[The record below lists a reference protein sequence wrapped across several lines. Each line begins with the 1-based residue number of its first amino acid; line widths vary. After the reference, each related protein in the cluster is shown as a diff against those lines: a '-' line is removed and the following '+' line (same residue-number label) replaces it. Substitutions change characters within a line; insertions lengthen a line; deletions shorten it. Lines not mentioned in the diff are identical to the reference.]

1 MKKTATEELN
11 ADELTAIFALR
22 NLTVPTIKNEDPS
35 VPSSENHQDDDNES
49 VTSEISN
56 DGIFLEA
63 NNDIKDGAEF
73 YIERTIKKIR
83 SVCPDA
89 IINLLDPQLD
99 KIIRSVCVTSIESAS
114 THLKYIMAEANLL
127 FLNDSIEK
135 DVLFKVEVL
144 LKAVAVYYLSL
155 QSLNIHDEIDSVEE
169 LLKEY
174 SSYNIFS
181 ECSTDAEE
189 ARYLLD
195 FRNYMKKALRIIPAK
210 RNKMLLVHVC
220 AILEGSKRSYVKGGT
235 QSSATTRRTIIYEHE
250 SGHHKICRPRPEGH
264 SRGTKSIHPLLLSK
278 SEIVKCPC
286 GALVR
291 ENVMDMH
298 VQKDKHKRI
307 LASLGTTPI
316 PPPMR
321 ADYVNMPPQSLQS
334 HHSRLQQQQQQQHH
348 PLPQLIPL
356 SRPHGGQY
364 PPFPPMYR
372 ADYVSSSMMSQPSLF
387 TVHCGLPMPMPMTM
401 YSPIQWVYQ
410 TSQPSVSYTSS
421 STSTSMQ
428 YVQLDSPPAAMSSAD
443 LPQWSPPHWKR

>member
-1 MKKTATEELN
+1 MKKTAAEELN

-22 NLTVPTIKNEDPS
+22 NLTAPTIKNEDPD
-35 VPSSENHQDDDNES
+35 VPSSEDLQDDDNES
-49 VTSEISN
+49 DTSDMSDDE
-56 DGIFLEA
+56 IFLEA
-63 NNDIKDGAEF
+63 NNDTKDGAEF

-83 SVCPDA
+83 SICPDA

-99 KIIRSVCVTSIESAS
+99 KIIRSICVTSIESAS

-135 DVLFKVEVL
+135 DLLFKVEVL
-144 LKAVAVYYLSL
+144 LKAVAIYYLSL

-181 ECSTDAEE
+181 ECSTDLEE

-210 RNKMLLVHVC
+210 RNKMLLVHIC
-220 AILEGSKRSYVKGGT
+220 AVLEGSKRSYVKGGT

-264 SRGTKSIHPLLLSK
+264 RKGAKSIHSLLISNK
-278 SEIVKCPC
+278 PEIVKCPC

-291 ENVMDMH
+291 QNAMDIH

-307 LASLGTTPI
+307 LAILGTAPI
-316 PPPMR
+316 APTMR
-321 ADYVNMPPQSLQS
+321 ADYMNVNIPPPSLQS
-334 HHSRLQQQQQQQHH
+334 AA
-348 PLPQLIPL
+348 PL
-356 SRPHGGQY
+356 HY
-364 PPFPPMYR
+364 PPRLHP
-372 ADYVSSSMMSQPSLF
+372 SSSYLS
-387 TVHCGLPMPMPMTM
+387 
-401 YSPIQWVYQ
+401 
-410 TSQPSVSYTSS
+410 
-421 STSTSMQ
+421 
-428 YVQLDSPPAAMSSAD
+428 
-443 LPQWSPPHWKR
+443 